1 LAGLTQTEAATMAAT
16 AQKFN
21 AAKDEL
27 STMLS
32 QLMSELD
39 ALQSSWKGHGA
50 AAFEQTRQR
59 WNEDTAKLNQALG
72 QTADAIAKAGTYYSN
87 TDGDSASRLGGIG
100 GSNIQLPL

>member
-27 STMLS
+27 VSMLQ

-39 ALQSSWKGHGA
+39 TLQGSWKGHGA
-50 AAFEQTRQR
+50 VAFNETRER
-59 WNEDTAKLNQALG
+59 WRADTAKLNQALG
-72 QTADAIAKAGTYYSN
+72 ETAEAIARAGTYYSN
-87 TDGDSASRLGGIG
+87 TDQESAGRMGGIG
-100 GSNIQLPL
+100 GSDVKLPL